1 MITRTLSLVAL
12 LALTAC
18 DKPATP
24 PAKVPEP
31 SASVAP
37 APTPPAVQ
45 PQVSIPPTAAPE
57 PTTAEIE
64 ARYTPH
70 YDHCLNTGDAAEGVT
85 PAMAG
90 CVVEELSL
98 QDGALNAEY
107 QRVMRLL
114 AEPQRTALR
123 DAQRQWI
130 ADRDQSCAEAANS
143 GGTID
148 MIERPACHLSETV
161 KRTIELERMGVR

>member
-12 LALTAC
+12 LALAAC
-18 DKPATP
+18 NQPAVPSAKAPEPPAT
-24 PAKVPEP
+24 A
-31 SASVAP
+31 AP
-37 APTPPAVQ
+37 APATPAVQ
-45 PQVSIPPTAAPE
+45 PQVPIPRTSAPE
-57 PTTAEIE
+57 PTAAEIE

-70 YDHCLNTGDAAEGVT
+70 YDRCLNTGDAAKGVT

-90 CVVEELSL
+90 CVNDELRL

-107 QRVMRLL
+107 QRVMRILG
-114 AEPQRTALR
+114 EPQRTALR
-123 DAQRQWI
+123 DAQRRWI
-130 ADRDQSCAEAANS
+130 ANRDQSCAEAANS